1 MYWSFQ
7 YSLTSQDLESNNRK
21 LRMKPK
27 SSAFTLI
34 TFAIGHWLP
43 LASVFSSTMSSFWK
57 FLHLL
62 FHFGRVWRLH
72 KTASSHI
79 TQNSFAMC
87 WIHLCLLL
95 LNSSAFT
102 NWPGGDNTTLDFI
115 VRILLGHS
123 GCSLWTSPK
132 MSTVSALDYNIVSVS
147 ASSVLNGSSFNGLP
161 CVLKRDNRMP
171 LPLPNTSHVTGR
183 WRVSMPDDVICMKE
197 ILNLLMVHFFEGIS

>member
-87 WIHLCLLL
+87 WIRLYFLL
-95 LNSSAFT
+95 LNSPAFT
-102 NWPGGDNTTLDFI
+102 NWPGGSNTTLDFI
-115 VRILLGHS
+115 AGYCLDIAVVHFGRLPKCQQSAPWIIIL
-123 GCSLWTSPK
+123 PP
-132 MSTVSALDYNIVSVS
+132 
-147 ASSVLNGSSFNGLP
+147 FLP
-161 CVLKRDNRMP
+161 AVFLMA
-171 LPLPNTSHVTGR
+171 H
-183 WRVSMPDDVICMKE
+183 
-197 ILNLLMVHFFEGIS
+197 LLMVFHACWRETTECLYLSQTPPMWLDAGGFLCQMM